1 MRCEQ
6 NMTTVTKMLTGREEI
21 LMYEK
26 YTKSRLFFMLL
37 FGIGLMLLLYQVCR
51 PDRIIQTKEKY
62 EQAFH
67 IEKNI
72 VTSTSEVPK
81 LKPHVLEKD
90 ENAFLS
96 ADEYAILCRIV
107 QAEAGGEDATGKQMV
122 AEVIIN
128 RVNSPKFPN
137 TIAGVVFQSSG
148 GQYQFSPVG
157 DGRYNSVSISGQTK
171 EAVMAAL
178 QDDDVTNGA
187 LYFVAAG
194 KTTPEKRGWFENKL
208 TFLTEHGGHRF
219 YK

>member
-1 MRCEQ
+1 
-6 NMTTVTKMLTGREEI
+6 
-21 LMYEK
+21 MYEK
-26 YTKSRLFFMLL
+26 YTKSRLLFMLF
-37 FGIGLMLLLYQVCR
+37 FGIGLLLLFHCMCR

-81 LKPHVLEKD
+81 LKPHILEKD
-90 ENAFLS
+90 EMAFLG
-96 ADEYAILCRIV
+96 AEEYEILCRIV
-107 QAEAGGEDATGKQMV
+107 QAEAGGEDAAGKEMV
-122 AEVIIN
+122 AEVILN
-128 RVNSPKFPN
+128 RVSRPKFPD
-137 TIAGVVFQSSG
+137 TIAGVVFLESG
-148 GQYQFSPVG
+148 SQYQVSPVG

-178 QDDDVTNGA
+178 QDGDVTNGA

-194 KTTPEKRGWFENKL
+194 KTTPEKRGWFESKL
-208 TFLTEHGGHRF
+208 TFMTEHGGHRF

>member
-1 MRCEQ
+1 
-6 NMTTVTKMLTGREEI
+6 
-21 LMYEK
+21 MYEK
-26 YTKSRLFFMLL
+26 YTKSRLLFMLL
-37 FGIGLMLLLYQVCR
+37 FGIGLLLLVCQMLK
-51 PDRIIQTKEKY
+51 PDQIFQTKENY

-67 IEKNI
+67 IEKTI

-81 LKPHVLEKD
+81 LKPHILEK
-90 ENAFLS
+90 EEAAFLG
-96 ADEYAILCRIV
+96 ADEYEILCRIV
-107 QAEAGGEDATGKQMV
+107 QAEAGGEDAAGKEMV
-122 AEVIIN
+122 AEVILN
-128 RVNSPKFPN
+128 RVSSPKFPD
-137 TIAGVVFQSSG
+137 TVAGVVFQESG

-171 EAVMAAL
+171 EAVLAAL

-194 KTTPEKRGWFENKL
+194 KTTPEKRDWFENKL

>member
-1 MRCEQ
+1 
-6 NMTTVTKMLTGREEI
+6 
-21 LMYEK
+21 MYEK
-26 YTKSRLFFMLL
+26 YTKSRVLFLLL
-37 FGIGLMLLLYQVCR
+37 FGIGLMLLVCQILR
-51 PDRIIQTKEKY
+51 SDRIFQTEENY

-81 LKPHVLEKD
+81 LKPHILEK
-90 ENAFLS
+90 EEQAFLG
-96 ADEYAILCRIV
+96 ADDYEILCRIV
-107 QAEAGGEDATGKQMV
+107 QAEAGGEDAAGKQMV
-122 AEVIIN
+122 AEVILN
-128 RVNSPKFPN
+128 RVNSPEFPD

-171 EAVMAAL
+171 EAVLAAL
-178 QDDDVTNGA
+178 EDGDVTNGA

-194 KTTPEKRGWFENKL
+194 KTTPEKLGWVENRL

>member
-1 MRCEQ
+1 
-6 NMTTVTKMLTGREEI
+6 
-21 LMYEK
+21 MYEK
-26 YTKSRLFFMLL
+26 YTKSRLLFMLF
-37 FGIGLMLLLYQVCR
+37 FGIGLLLLFHCMCR

-81 LKPHVLEKD
+81 LKPHILEKD
-90 ENAFLS
+90 EMAFLG
-96 ADEYAILCRIV
+96 AEEYEILCRIV
-107 QAEAGGEDATGKQMV
+107 QAEAGGEDAAGKEMV
-122 AEVIIN
+122 AEVILN
-128 RVNSPKFPN
+128 RVSSPKFPD
-137 TIAGVVFQSSG
+137 TIAGVVFQESG

-178 QDDDVTNGA
+178 QDGDVTNGA

-194 KTTPEKRGWFENKL
+194 KTTPEKRGWFESKL
-208 TFLTEHGGHRF
+208 TFMTEHGGRRV

>member
-1 MRCEQ
+1 M
-6 NMTTVTKMLTGREEI
+6 
-21 LMYEK
+21 
-26 YTKSRLFFMLL
+26 
-37 FGIGLMLLLYQVCR
+37 CR

-81 LKPHVLEKD
+81 LKPHILEKD
-90 ENAFLS
+90 EMAFLGVE
-96 ADEYAILCRIV
+96 EYEILCRIV
-107 QAEAGGEDATGKQMV
+107 QAEAGGEDAAGKEMV
-122 AEVIIN
+122 AEVILN
-128 RVNSPKFPN
+128 RVSSPKFPD
-137 TIAGVVFQSSG
+137 TIAGVVFQESG

-171 EAVMAAL
+171 EAVLAAL
-178 QDDDVTNGA
+178 QDGDVTNGA

-194 KTTPEKRGWFENKL
+194 KTTPEKRGWFESKL
-208 TFLTEHGGHRF
+208 TFMTEHGGHRF

>member
-1 MRCEQ
+1 
-6 NMTTVTKMLTGREEI
+6 
-21 LMYEK
+21 MYEK
-26 YTKSRLFFMLL
+26 YTKSRLLFMLF
-37 FGIGLMLLLYQVCR
+37 FGIGLLLLFHCMCR

-81 LKPHVLEKD
+81 LKPHILEKD
-90 ENAFLS
+90 EMAFLG
-96 ADEYAILCRIV
+96 AEEYEILCRIV
-107 QAEAGGEDATGKQMV
+107 QAEAGGEDAAGKEMV
-122 AEVIIN
+122 AEVILN
-128 RVNSPKFPN
+128 RVSSPKFPD
-137 TIAGVVFQSSG
+137 TIAGVVFQESG

-171 EAVMAAL
+171 EAVLAAL
-178 QDDDVTNGA
+178 QDGDVTNGA

-194 KTTPEKRGWFENKL
+194 KTTTEKRGWFESKL
-208 TFLTEHGGHRF
+208 TFMTEHGGHRF

>member
-1 MRCEQ
+1 
-6 NMTTVTKMLTGREEI
+6 
-21 LMYEK
+21 MYEK
-26 YTKSRLFFMLL
+26 YTKSRVLFLLL
-37 FGIGLMLLLYQVCR
+37 FGIGLMLLVCQILR
-51 PDRIIQTKEKY
+51 SDRIFQTEENY

-81 LKPHVLEKD
+81 LKPHILEK
-90 ENAFLS
+90 EEQAFLG
-96 ADEYAILCRIV
+96 ADDYEILCRIV
-107 QAEAGGEDATGKQMV
+107 QAEAGGEDAAGKQMV
-122 AEVIIN
+122 AEVILN
-128 RVNSPKFPN
+128 RVNSPEFPD

-171 EAVMAAL
+171 EAVLAAL
-178 QDDDVTNGA
+178 EDGDVTNGA

-194 KTTPEKRGWFENKL
+194 KTTPEKLGWFENRL

>member
-1 MRCEQ
+1 
-6 NMTTVTKMLTGREEI
+6 
-21 LMYEK
+21 MYEK
-26 YTKSRLFFMLL
+26 YTKSRLLFMLL
-37 FGIGLMLLLYQVCR
+37 FGIGLLLLFYQVCK
-51 PDRIIQTKEKY
+51 PDRIIQTKENY

-81 LKPHVLEKD
+81 LKPHILEKD
-90 ENAFLS
+90 EKAFLG
-96 ADEYAILCRIV
+96 AGEYEILCRIV
-107 QAEAGGEDATGKQMV
+107 QAEAGGEDAAGKQMV
-122 AEVIIN
+122 AEVILN
-128 RVNSPKFPN
+128 RVSSSKFPD

-157 DGRYNSVSISGQTK
+157 DGRYDSVSVSGQTK

-178 QDDDVTNGA
+178 EDGDMTNGA

-194 KTTPEKRGWFENKL
+194 KTTPEKLGWFENKL